1 MNQAINYHLTRCEYI
16 NPLKKPMQQTST
28 LVSTILKIT
37 KNKQQASSLV
47 VDIEPSD
54 SLIQNIL
61 NYSKSLTVKK
71 SKSVGFIEVVAS

>member
-1 MNQAINYHLTRCEYI
+1 
-16 NPLKKPMQQTST
+16 MQKTST
-28 LVSTILKIT
+28 LVSTILKTT
-37 KNKQQASSLV
+37 KNKQQKPIIV
-47 VDIEPSD
+47 EDIEPSD